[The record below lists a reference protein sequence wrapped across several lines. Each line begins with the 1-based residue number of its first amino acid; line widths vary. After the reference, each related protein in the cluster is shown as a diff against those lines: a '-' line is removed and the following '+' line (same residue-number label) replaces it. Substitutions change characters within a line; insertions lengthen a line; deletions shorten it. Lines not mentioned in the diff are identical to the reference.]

1 MNNIT
6 YYSFKDISKNITFLN
21 TIEQVNQ
28 KIIDNKLYDENL
40 KIEIFFLNNESIYK
54 IYNPLEIL
62 PSKNTYAITIG
73 SKVIFK
79 MIDFKKNLVYYNQEK
94 IFPYELDRALIHEV
108 IHTLQMK
115 KYGFFKFYTNI
126 PYWVNEGYPIY
137 ISGKSSILNE
147 KNFYLI
153 Y

>member
-115 KYGFFKFYTNI
+115 KIWFFQILYKYT
-126 PYWVNEGYPIY
+126 
-137 ISGKSSILNE
+137 ILGQ
-147 KNFYLI
+147 
-153 Y
+153 